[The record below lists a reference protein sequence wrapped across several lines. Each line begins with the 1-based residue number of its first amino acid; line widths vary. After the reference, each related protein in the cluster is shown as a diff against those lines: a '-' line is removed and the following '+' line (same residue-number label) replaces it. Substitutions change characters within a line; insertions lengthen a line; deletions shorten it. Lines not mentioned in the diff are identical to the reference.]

1 MSNPIDHSM
10 DIKNGYICM
19 SREFLTDID
28 VNNSAI
34 LMTEDLGLLRQFLLA
49 TNTQETISIL
59 TPYFE
64 NICID
69 ENGKVSPQSTPF
81 QHGHYL
87 MIWLIAENIPGL
99 KKLDV
104 SGLFLQDLPPN
115 FSNFNEV
122 THLNLSENFFYSLPE
137 SILLLPNLQELNLQG
152 NPTNLQD
159 VEFQHPISLDL
170 RSVSVEG
177 LPRNVK
183 KLFID
188 GDQIEDI
195 LPQIAEEGILEELHI
210 EHFEQDPN
218 DPPSLPS
225 IKRLYVSESSRVSL
239 PSFLQQLDNLE
250 LLSWEYGKIIHWPD
264 NLLLSNLQELS
275 LSNNRIAWF
284 SGNLKYLP
292 ALRKINISHNNLRT
306 IPRSIR
312 NCAQLTHL
320 NVSHCRIQSL
330 GDNILSMHSLISL
343 NISHNPLC
351 TVTDTLKDLALQ
363 HFDIRGTHIDD
374 HQMLSGLVN
383 GIALHQESM
392 LVTSIV
398 TDSEELQRSLLV
410 HNILNFV
417 EEPTSIDELD
427 LSSMSLTTEELAS
440 ILKLL
445 APRVLHLWKTQ
456 LTTTIPEDCPR
467 PQKVYAEQKLFSF
480 CPESWEDVLEAPQQF
495 LVSVESRFRKATFRS
510 LLLELHPDIFDE
522 GYDIPNIITLPH
534 NKVQYYLDLFSS
546 KEILLQPVQS

>member
-1 MSNPIDHSM
+1 
-10 DIKNGYICM
+10 
-19 SREFLTDID
+19 
-28 VNNSAI
+28 
-34 LMTEDLGLLRQFLLA
+34 MTEDLGLLRQFLLTTEA
-49 TNTQETISIL
+49 SEIIAGL

-69 ENGKVSPQSTPF
+69 EKGKVSPLSTPF
-81 QHGHYL
+81 QHGHYI
-87 MIWLIAENIPGL
+87 MIWLIAETIPTL
-99 KKLDV
+99 KKLDI
-104 SGLFLQDLPPN
+104 SGLFLKDLPPN
-115 FSNFNEV
+115 FSKLHEL
-122 THLNLSENFFYSLPE
+122 THLNLSDNFFYSLPE
-137 SILLLPNLQELNLQG
+137 TVLMLPQLRELKLQG
-152 NPTNLQD
+152 NPTNLLD

-170 RSVSVEG
+170 RCVSVNG
-177 LPRNVK
+177 FPRNVR

-188 GDQIEDI
+188 GDQIEEL

-218 DPPSLPS
+218 EAPSLPS

-239 PSFLQQLDNLE
+239 PRFLQQLENLE
-250 LLSWEYGKIIHWPD
+250 SLSWEFGKIVHWPD
-264 NLLLSNLQELS
+264 NLLLSKLQEIS

-292 ALRKINISHNNLRT
+292 ALQKIDISHNNLRT

-330 GDNILSMHSLISL
+330 GDNILSMHSLVSL
-343 NISHNPLC
+343 NVSHNPLC
-351 TVTDTLKDLALQ
+351 TVTNKLNNLALR

-374 HQMLSGLVN
+374 HRMLSGMVK
-383 GIALHQESM
+383 GIALHQKNMIVSA
-392 LVTSIV
+392 IV

-410 HNILNFV
+410 HNILQFV

-427 LSSMSLTTEELAS
+427 LSSMSITTEELTS

-467 PQKVYAEQKLFSF
+467 PQKVYAEQKLFSS
-480 CPESWEDVLEAPQQF
+480 CPESWEDVLVAPQQF

-534 NKVQYYLDLFSS
+534 NKVQHYLDLFSS
-546 KEILLQPVQS
+546 KEILLQPIKL